1 MKAIKLL
8 FLIPVL
14 LFSIVACQ
22 KEDATFVEKSDP
34 TGRVTVRNVPIRV
47 VPQAGLKTVPAEP
60 LGFDFSLIAEVDAP
74 MIGDAVLQA
83 TEVKLN
89 ANYAAVS
96 YNMKGAGLLGAL
108 EIMDVAN
115 PFIPAILKTFLFP
128 DADINTV
135 EWLEDYIVIGGQDI
149 DGAFYALV
157 DPDGAI
163 SQVIERKRL
172 TGHSTINILTLG
184 DEILMVTGD
193 NGGITWINAV
203 TGNQEGFESFVD
215 ARSIDVVG
223 MNRGVLLTSTFLH
236 LVDELNTQSLPLDPN
251 WIQPQSKADV
261 EADDD
266 FIYAALNR
274 GGVKIYNHNL
284 VEVDYIDRPVT
295 PAGLNPEDF
304 VSNSVSANQGLL
316 FTANGGAGILVSRF
330 TENPSD
336 LFVEYGYFDFGGS
349 FSSNYVKS
357 QGNFIF
363 VATGLGGLKILSFEE
378 REPFV
383 CENWSGETAF
393 AGSMQGEGSAW
404 WYIFETGATLME
416 SVTHPI
422 FAGQRR
428 VPGAS
433 VTYWNNV
440 LTIDLG
446 PFMRLK
452 EGSETVKIQGYNT
465 GQLPNRRPP
474 AGQFTTYKGES
485 LVVEV
490 GHFDYFVIHLDVEVC
505 QDETP
510 TSK

>member
-1 MKAIKLL
+1 MKTIKLL

-22 KEDATFVEKSDP
+22 KEDATFVEKSDS
-34 TGRVTVRNVPIRV
+34 TGRVTLRNVPLRV

-74 MIGDAVLQA
+74 LIDDAVLQA
-83 TEVKLN
+83 TEVKLKG
-89 ANYAAVS
+89 NYAAVS
-96 YNMKGAGLLGAL
+96 YNMKGAGLMGAL
-108 EIMDVAN
+108 DIMDVTN
-115 PFIPAILKTFLFP
+115 PHIPTILKTFLFP

-135 EWLEDYIVIGGQDI
+135 EWLANYIAIGGQDI

-157 DPDGAI
+157 DPNGATNQI
-163 SQVIERKRL
+163 IERKRL

-184 DEILMVTGD
+184 DYILMVTGD
-193 NGGITWINAV
+193 NGGVTWINSV
-203 TGNQEGFESFVD
+203 TDIQEGFESFVD
-215 ARSIDVVG
+215 ARSIDVVD
-223 MNRGVLLTSTFLH
+223 MNRGVLLTSTVLH
-236 LVDELNTQSLPLDPN
+236 IIDGPNNQSLSLDPN

-261 EADDD
+261 EADDN

-274 GGVKIYNHNL
+274 GGVKIYNFNL
-284 VEVDYIDRPVT
+284 VEVDNISRPVT

-330 TENPSD
+330 TEDPSD

-383 CENWSGETAF
+383 CESWSGETAF
-393 AGSMQGEGSAW
+393 AGSIQGAGSAW
-404 WYIFETGATLME
+404 WYIFETGDTPMV

-433 VTYWNNV
+433 VTYLNNV
-440 LTIDLG
+440 ITIDLG

-452 EGSETVKIQGYNT
+452 EGSESVKIQGYNT
-465 GQLPNRRPP
+465 GQLPNSRPA
-474 AGQFTTYKGES
+474 AGQFRTYKGEE

-505 QDETP
+505 QNQIP
-510 TSK
+510 ASR

>member
-1 MKAIKLL
+1 MKTIKLL

-22 KEDATFVEKSDP
+22 KEDATFVEKSDS
-34 TGRVTVRNVPIRV
+34 TGRVTLRNVPLRV

-74 MIGDAVLQA
+74 LIDDAVLQA
-83 TEVKLN
+83 TEVKLKG
-89 ANYAAVS
+89 NYAAVS
-96 YNMKGAGLLGAL
+96 YNMKGAGLMGAL
-108 EIMDVAN
+108 DIMDVTN
-115 PFIPAILKTFLFP
+115 PHIPTILKTFLFP

-135 EWLEDYIVIGGQDI
+135 EWLANYIAIGGQDI

-157 DPDGAI
+157 DPNGATNQI
-163 SQVIERKRL
+163 IERKRL

-184 DEILMVTGD
+184 DYILMVTGD
-193 NGGITWINAV
+193 NGGVTWINSV
-203 TGNQEGFESFVD
+203 TDIQEGFESFVD
-215 ARSIDVVG
+215 ARSIDVVD
-223 MNRGVLLTSTFLH
+223 MNRGVLLTSTVLH
-236 LVDELNTQSLPLDPN
+236 IIDGPNNQSLSLDPN

-261 EADDD
+261 EADDN

-274 GGVKIYNHNL
+274 GGVKIYNFNL
-284 VEVDYIDRPVT
+284 VEVDNISRPVT

-330 TENPSD
+330 TEDPSD

-383 CENWSGETAF
+383 CESWSGETAF
-393 AGSMQGEGSAW
+393 AGSIQGAGSAW
-404 WYIFETGATLME
+404 WYIFETGDTPMV

-422 FAGQRR
+422 FAGQRI

-433 VTYWNNV
+433 VTYLNNV
-440 LTIDLG
+440 ITIDLG

-452 EGSETVKIQGYNT
+452 EGSETVKIQGYNA
-465 GQLPNRRPP
+465 GQLPGRRPA
-474 AGQFTTYKGES
+474 AGQFTTYKGNN
-485 LVVEV
+485 LLVEV

-505 QDETP
+505 QNQEP